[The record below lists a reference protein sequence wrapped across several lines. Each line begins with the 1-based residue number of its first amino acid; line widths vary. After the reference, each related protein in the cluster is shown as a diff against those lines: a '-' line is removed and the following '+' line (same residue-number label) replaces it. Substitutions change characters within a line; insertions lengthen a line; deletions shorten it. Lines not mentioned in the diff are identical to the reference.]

1 MYGLAMPYY
10 HVADGFTGKTH
21 VWHSTGFCFVFFKA
35 LCKVVW
41 CEATGM
47 LRFGGTCIQFLLTNR
62 DLRRH
67 TSSHLSATLY
77 GFLFWMLKKKRW
89 RNHVL
94 LDGAIGVSFWP
105 SLRCLIP
112 QDVDL
117 SHWLTWIL
125 GHIHLCFKRKES
137 RPLVSTAVCS
147 NRYFPPKVIPQTN
160 HQHDLQPHLS
170 SDQSPGW
177 LGYIKGLYYRRE
189 IIIKPIIS
197 PQRCRSPL
205 T

>member
-1 MYGLAMPYY
+1 MLLMASPEKRMCL
-10 HVADGFTGKTH
+10 
-21 VWHSTGFCFVFFKA
+21 VWSNWYA
-35 LCKVVW
+35 
-41 CEATGM
+41 EI
-47 LRFGGTCIQFLLTNR
+47 RR
-62 DLRRH
+62 DLY
-67 TSSHLSATLY
+67 TIFAYKS
-77 GFLFWMLKKKRW
+77 WLKETYLQPPQCRSLWLPFFGCWRKKRW

-125 GHIHLCFKRKES
+125 GPIHLCFKRKES

-147 NRYFPPKVIPQTN
+147 NRYFPPKVIPQTT

>member
-1 MYGLAMPYY
+1 MYGLAMPYW

-21 VWHSTGFCFVFFKA
+21 VFGVKQLVCWDSEALKNTIFAYKSWLKETYLQPPQCHSLWLPFLDAEEK
-35 LCKVVW
+35 K
-41 CEATGM
+41 
-47 LRFGGTCIQFLLTNR
+47 GGETM
-62 DLRRH
+62 
-67 TSSHLSATLY
+67 S
-77 GFLFWMLKKKRW
+77 FWMEPW
-89 RNHVL
+89 
-94 LDGAIGVSFWP
+94 AIGVSFWP
-105 SLRCLIP
+105 SSRCLITK
-112 QDVDL
+112 DVDL

-125 GHIHLCFKRKES
+125 GPIHLCFKRKES

>member
-94 LDGAIGVSFWP
+94 LDGAMGHRCVILAKFTVLDHSRRRFIPLIDLDSWTYTPMFQKKGVKTIGFDC
-105 SLRCLIP
+105 SL
-112 QDVDL
+112 
-117 SHWLTWIL
+117 
-125 GHIHLCFKRKES
+125 
-137 RPLVSTAVCS
+137 
-147 NRYFPPKVIPQTN
+147 
-160 HQHDLQPHLS
+160 LQ
-170 SDQSPGW
+170 
-177 LGYIKGLYYRRE
+177 
-189 IIIKPIIS
+189 
-197 PQRCRSPL
+197 
-205 T
+205 